1 MMRPASL
8 SRRHMLAAAAALA
21 ATGPAFA
28 EDGPRIVAAGGVVTE
43 ILYALGLGDRLVG
56 VDATSLFPAE
66 ALKDKPN
73 VGYVRQLSAEGIL
86 SLRPTLVIAVDGAGP
101 PDALKLV
108 AEAGVRVERLAEDLS
123 EQGIVARIRA
133 VGRLAGAVD
142 RAEALASVVEAHFA
156 TLKVERDRI
165 AAKKRILFV
174 LSLQNGRA
182 TVGGRHSSA
191 DAIIRLAGG
200 INAAEGIDGYKP
212 ITDEAIIAA
221 APDVVL
227 VMARGGDHA
236 LSAATVFAM
245 PAFSATP
252 AAAAKSLVAMDPL
265 YLLGFG
271 PRTPEAARDLM
282 IASGAVTK

>member
-1 MMRPASL
+1 MTAVPVL
-8 SRRHMLAAAAALA
+8 TRRHLLAAAATLAAPLPALA
-21 ATGPAFA
+21 AD
-28 EDGPRIVAAGGVVTE
+28 EQRIVAAGGVITE

-56 VDATSLFPAE
+56 VDSTSLFPAD

-86 SLRPTLVIAVDGAGP
+86 SLRPSLVIAVEGAGP

-108 AEAGVRVERLAEDLS
+108 AEAGVKVERLAEDLS
-123 EQGIVARIRA
+123 EQGIVQRIRA
-133 VGRLAGAVD
+133 VGRLAGAGD
-142 RAEALASVVEAHFA
+142 RAEALGNAVEAHFA
-156 TLKVERDRI
+156 ALKLERDRI
-165 AAKKRILFV
+165 ASRKRILFV

-182 TVGGRHSSA
+182 TVGGRNSSA

-200 INAAEGIDGYKP
+200 INAADNVEGYKP
-212 ITDEAIIAA
+212 MTDEGIIAA

-236 LSAATVFAM
+236 LSAADVFRL

-252 AAAAKSLVAMDPL
+252 AAAAAKLVAMDPL

-282 IASGAVTK
+282 VAVR

>member
-1 MMRPASL
+1 MTETSPNL
-8 SRRHMLAAAAALA
+8 TRRHVLAAAVVA
-21 ATGPAFA
+21 ATPVSAFA
-28 EDGPRIVAAGGVVTE
+28 AQDPRIVAAGGVITE
-43 ILYALGLGDRLVG
+43 ILYALGLGDRVVG
-56 VDATSLFPAE
+56 VDSTSLFPAE
-66 ALKDKPN
+66 AMKDKPN

-86 SLRPTLVIAVDGAGP
+86 SLRPDLVIAVDGAGP

-108 AEAGVRVERLAEDLS
+108 AEAGVKVERLAEDLS
-123 EQGIVARIRA
+123 EHGIVARIRT
-133 VGRLAGAVD
+133 VGQLAGAGD
-142 RAEALASVVEAHFA
+142 KAETLARAVEAHFA
-156 TLKVERDRI
+156 ALKLERDRMTSR
-165 AAKKRILFV
+165 KRILFV

-182 TVGGRHSSA
+182 TVGGRNSSA

-200 INAAEGIDGYKP
+200 INAADTLEGYKP
-212 ITDEAIIAA
+212 ITDEGIIAA

-236 LSAATVFAM
+236 LTAADLFRL

-252 AAAAKSLVAMDPL
+252 AAATARLVAMDPL

-282 IASGAVTK
+282 AAAR